1 MASDPTARLNNWNQK
16 YNLDRV
22 TAVLTEKRPQMLQNM
37 SAVLPLITSMESQV
51 KQVCDGAGVPTIM
64 YPFYLDF
71 GREMWRL
78 IRAEISGESLAQEA
92 ATLTAKW
99 KARGLTEAVLAAI
112 RTDVFNVGAPIGP

>member
-78 IRAEISGESLAQEA
+78 IRAEISGESLAHEA